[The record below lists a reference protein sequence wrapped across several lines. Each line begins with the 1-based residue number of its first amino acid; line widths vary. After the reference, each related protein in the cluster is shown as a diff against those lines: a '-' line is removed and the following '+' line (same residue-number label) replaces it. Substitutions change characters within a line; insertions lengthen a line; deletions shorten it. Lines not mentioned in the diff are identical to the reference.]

1 MNKVRLTNWLMLFI
15 WINIMLLGTVTI
27 YYFKEQEKLEKE
39 NIKLKQ
45 EVETLKINNQ
55 DCIIDFRQELERADT
70 LR

>member
-15 WINIMLLGTVTI
+15 WINIMLLGLITI

-39 NIKLKQ
+39 NTKLKQ

-55 DCIIDFRQELERADT
+55 DCIIDFRQELDRANT